1 MAIKLYDLA
10 GAEDDRRFSPYCWRV
25 KMALVHKGLAFE
37 TLAWRFTEKDAI
49 AFSGATTV
57 PVLVDGN
64 HTVSDSWK
72 IAAYLEQAYPSRPA
86 LFGDSDSQAL
96 TYFFS
101 HWTVRTLHPL
111 VLRAIV
117 LDIYR
122 QLHEKDKAYWR
133 TSREKRF
140 GMPLE
145 QYGADPAKAVAELRA
160 ALEPLRPAL
169 AENAFVSGKGPGFAD
184 YILFGMFQWARCVSP
199 LPLLEPGDPLHAWR
213 ARVLELWGGYA
224 GKAKGYPV

>member
-1 MAIKLYDLA
+1 
-10 GAEDDRRFSPYCWRV
+10 
-25 KMALVHKGLAFE
+25 
-37 TLAWRFTEKDAI
+37 
-49 AFSGATTV
+49 
-57 PVLVDGN
+57 
-64 HTVSDSWK
+64 
-72 IAAYLEQAYPSRPA
+72 
-86 LFGDSDSQAL
+86 
-96 TYFFS
+96 
-101 HWTVRTLHPL
+101 

-140 GMPLE
+140 GTTLE

-199 LPLLEPGDPLHAWR
+199 LPLLEAGDPLHAWR
-213 ARVLELWGGYA
+213 GRVLELWGGYA